1 MLEPA
6 SERGCGSEAHTGT
19 APGVLLPGRC
29 WGCPGWKE
37 QGLSAGVSWAGISQL
52 LGYSLFPRLFSPG
65 AGPHSPC
72 PHLCLSS
79 LPANLLCHN
88 PPAAPGAFPSHLPL
102 DCSLLCLPQVWGWVP
117 APGELEPAF
126 ISLQSLALLGK
137 SFLLY
142 CAARGRLV
150 QPAEVWFL
158 FFYIFLASVHAYFL
172 MLAVAGSSRCSCLR
186 AGISEERPRAVEE
199 GCRLFCFPSVR
210 EQPR

>member
-72 PHLCLSS
+72 PRLCLSS

-102 DCSLLCLPQVWGWVP
+102 DCSLLCLPQVWMGSCSWR
-117 APGELEPAF
+117 AGACFHL
-126 ISLQSLALLGK
+126 
-137 SFLLY
+137 
-142 CAARGRLV
+142 
-150 QPAEVWFL
+150 PAEPGIAGEVVPVVLCRTWEACSARRGLVFI
-158 FFYIFLASVHAYFL
+158 FYIFLASVHAYFL